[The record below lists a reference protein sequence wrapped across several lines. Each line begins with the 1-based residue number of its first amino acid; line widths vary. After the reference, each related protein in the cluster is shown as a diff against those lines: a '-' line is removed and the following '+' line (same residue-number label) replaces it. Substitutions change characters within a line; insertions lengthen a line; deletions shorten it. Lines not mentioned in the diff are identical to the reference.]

1 MAWENMASSSVTWIS
16 VSLCVSGNKPVPDDS
31 RDVGGE
37 DYSLVC
43 RASRQSKVSVLEWPV
58 AQRQPPHLKSCKGF
72 CFWDL
77 EQVMGEL
84 CS

>member
-1 MAWENMASSSVTWIS
+1 MASSSVSWIS

-43 RASRQSKVSVLEWPV
+43 RASRQSKVSVSVCWGGLWLRVRP
-58 AQRQPPHLKSCKGF
+58 LT
-72 CFWDL
+72 
-77 EQVMGEL
+77 
-84 CS
+84 

>member
-1 MAWENMASSSVTWIS
+1 MASSSVSWIS

-43 RASRQSKVSVLEWPV
+43 RASRQSEVSVCWGGLWLRV
-58 AQRQPPHLKSCKGF
+58 RSLT
-72 CFWDL
+72 
-77 EQVMGEL
+77 
-84 CS
+84 